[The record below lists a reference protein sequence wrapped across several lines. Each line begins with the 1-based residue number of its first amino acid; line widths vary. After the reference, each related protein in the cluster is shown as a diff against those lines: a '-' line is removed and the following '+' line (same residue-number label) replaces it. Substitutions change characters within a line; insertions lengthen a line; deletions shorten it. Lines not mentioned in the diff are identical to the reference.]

1 MSVRTKLLA
10 SSVAP
15 MPVGVGLGSLAE
27 PLIPK
32 EETPVQGQ
40 DEEEETDA
48 MSSVGYI
55 IGAVLLG
62 AAG

>member
-15 MPVGVGLGSLAE
+15 MPVGSLAE
-27 PLIPK
+27 PLIPR
-32 EETPVQGQ
+32 EERPVESK
-40 DEEEETDA
+40 DEGEETDA
-48 MSSVGYI
+48 MSSVGFI

>member
-1 MSVRTKLLA
+1 
-10 SSVAP
+10 